1 MGYLPKR
8 LVNSNLSTFG
18 GEYIDSQGNL
28 YEGPYHELFSGEAY
42 SGTTPNSP
50 NKKPLFPNSNLQPK
64 SSQQISSIIGNQY
77 NSLNPVNQD
86 LYKFGADPES
96 YYPTPTG
103 QDYKRGTITRYFAK
117 RRNAQPLEIREIT
130 QTAFNSISTQDGQYN
145 YAIWEVISLFWKISG
160 PIRDS
165 KDQYGVLKSGIR
177 DTNERLR
184 EQANQQIRGI
194 KGYLSDLIQFAV
206 KADLDLVNGKYTAG
220 GEFTVQ
226 LDNSDY
232 SGYYHIMAD
241 GTIMDGAEHGQS
253 TGKIL
258 LAGNVLVQN
267 QINTLVKNALEQV
280 GSTPSQPTQ
289 QQPQESVDP
298 SPQVS
303 TFTSPTTSGGY

>member
-1 MGYLPKR
+1 MGYLPKK
-8 LVNSNLSTFG
+8 LVNSNLTTFG
-18 GEYIDSQGNL
+18 GEFVDSQGNL
-28 YEGPYHELFSGEAY
+28 YEGPYHELFSGKTY
-42 SGTTPNSP
+42 SGNTPNSP
-50 NKKPLFPNSNLQPK
+50 NKKPIIPNPNLQTQK
-64 SSQQISSIIGNQY
+64 TQQIPSVIGNEY

-86 LYKFGADPES
+86 LYKFGADPET
-96 YYPTPTG
+96 YFPTPTG
-103 QDYKRGTITRYFAK
+103 QDYRRGTIIRYFAK
-117 RRNAQPLEIREIT
+117 RRNAQPLQIKEIT
-130 QTAFNSISTQDGQYN
+130 ETAFNSITSQDGRYN
-145 YAIWEVISLFWKISG
+145 YATWEVISLFWKISG

-165 KDQYGVLKSGIR
+165 KDQYGVLKAGII

>member
-28 YEGPYHELFSGEAY
+28 YEGPYHELFSGEVY

-103 QDYKRGTITRYFAK
+103 EDYRRGTITRYFAK

-160 PIRDS
+160 PLRDS
-165 KDQYGVLKSGIR
+165 KDQYGVLKAGIVN
-177 DTNERLR
+177 TNERLR
-184 EQANQQIRGI
+184 DQANQQIRGI

-206 KADLDLVNGKYTAG
+206 KPDLELVSNLYTAG
-220 GEFTVQ
+220 NEYTVK
-226 LDNSDY
+226 LDNSNY

-241 GTIMDGAEHGQS
+241 GTIMDGATHDQ
-253 TGKIL
+253 TQNKTL
-258 LAGNVLVQN
+258 LADNVVVQN
-267 QINTLVKNALEQV
+267 QVNTLVKDALANL
-280 GSTPSQPTQ
+280 
-289 QQPQESVDP
+289 
-298 SPQVS
+298 
-303 TFTSPTTSGGY
+303 

>member
-28 YEGPYHELFSGEAY
+28 YEGPYHELFSGEVH

-103 QDYKRGTITRYFAK
+103 EDYRRGTITRYFAK

>member
-18 GEYIDSQGNL
+18 SEYIDTTTGKP
-28 YEGPYHELFSGEAY
+28 YEGPYHELFNGQTY
-42 SGTTPNSP
+42 SGDSPNSP
-50 NKKPLFPNSNLQPK
+50 NKKRLLPNPNTSTQNTQLVP
-64 SSQQISSIIGNQY
+64 SILSREYQSTKNVDL
-77 NSLNPVNQD
+77 S

-160 PIRDS
+160 PLRDS
-165 KDQYGVLKSGIR
+165 KDQYGVLKAGIVN
-177 DTNERLR
+177 TNERLR
-184 EQANQQIRGI
+184 DQANQQMRGVR
-194 KGYLSDLIQFAV
+194 GYLSDLIQFAI
-206 KADLDLVNGKYTAG
+206 KPDLELVSNLYTAG
-220 GEFTVQ
+220 NEYTVK

-241 GTIMDGAEHGQS
+241 GTIMDGATHDQ
-253 TGKIL
+253 TQNKTL
-258 LAGNVLVQN
+258 LADNVVVQN
-267 QINTLVKNALEQV
+267 QVNTLVKDALANL
-280 GSTPSQPTQ
+280 
-289 QQPQESVDP
+289 
-298 SPQVS
+298 
-303 TFTSPTTSGGY
+303 

>member
-28 YEGPYHELFSGEAY
+28 YEGPYHELFSGEVY

-103 QDYKRGTITRYFAK
+103 EDYRRGTITRYFAK

-160 PIRDS
+160 PLRDS
-165 KDQYGVLKSGIR
+165 KDQYGVLKAGIVN
-177 DTNERLR
+177 TNERLR
-184 EQANQQIRGI
+184 DQANQQMRGVR
-194 KGYLSDLIQFAV
+194 GYLSDLIQFAI
-206 KADLDLVNGKYTAG
+206 KPDLELVSNLYTAG
-220 GEFTVQ
+220 NEYTVK
-226 LDNSDY
+226 LDNIDY

-241 GTIMDGAEHGQS
+241 GTIMDGATHDQ
-253 TGKIL
+253 TQNKTL
-258 LAGNVLVQN
+258 LADNVVVQN
-267 QINTLVKNALEQV
+267 QVNTLVKDALANL
-280 GSTPSQPTQ
+280 
-289 QQPQESVDP
+289 
-298 SPQVS
+298 
-303 TFTSPTTSGGY
+303 